1 MFLFLSLGV
10 APKKSLFYSEELPLR
25 PATIFSIEFSV
36 PANASLAC
44 PAPPRLVGVA
54 RDWKM
59 LAVGVVEA
67 LDTPNAAAIAAA
79 WTCRASWAFKSI
91 LGWNPPSW
99 SWLKGLGAVG
109 LPIGAC
115 PNGLGVVGM
124 GGPKVERHE
133 GLRRLW
139 WLLKSVPALRAILN
153 AEVTSMSSSL
163 CAKKQKIRK
172 IWI

>member
-1 MFLFLSLGV
+1 MY
-10 APKKSLFYSEELPLR
+10 YSEALPLR

-36 PANASLAC
+36 PANASLPKPLAW
-44 PAPPRLVGVA
+44 PAPKLGVV
-54 RDWKM
+54 RDCCEKM
-59 LAVGVVEA
+59 LEVGVVEEA

-91 LGWNPPSW
+91 LGWNPPRW
-99 SWLKGLGAVG
+99 SWLRGLGRVG
-109 LPIGAC
+109 FAPIGAC
-115 PNGLGVVGM
+115 PKGLGVVGM

-139 WLLKSVPALRAILN
+139 WLLKSVPAFRAILN

-163 CAKKQKIRK
+163 CAKKK
-172 IWI
+172 